1 MQKVSLELNV
11 KENNKDFNSL
21 LSIINR
27 SSVLPILESVRI
39 VNNGVLKLIATDL
52 QNEIT
57 IEYPATSK
65 DEFDICLE
73 GSTIKSFMKNSI
85 SDTISIIGDDI
96 KVKIKQDDF
105 TVTTVVDK
113 SENFPKSP
121 VIEDFKSITIN
132 SKLFSELM
140 TQALPF
146 VSNDDLRP
154 AMTGINLRDWKGYL
168 YVVSTDANRLFYRPV
183 MVTPDELKGL
193 SVIIPYK
200 AAKSIC
206 SMFKGEDIEIK
217 ISSMHIGVS
226 GANKNITSRLI
237 QAKYPEIDGVIVS
250 PDLKFS
256 LIRKQ
261 LNSFLLLAKN
271 FVNPYT
277 KQLIL
282 EVEGGNISFAGGD
295 NHDGYDFEY
304 KLPIY
309 NESRSFSKFRFGVN
323 LRFLTEALSVNKKD
337 EYVIIEHTT
346 ENIKAF
352 LIDECMLMMPLI
364 INEKLY

>member
-11 KENNKDFNSL
+11 KENKKDFNSL
-21 LSIINR
+21 FSIINR
-27 SSVLPILESVRI
+27 SSILPILESVRI
-39 VNNGVLKLIATDL
+39 VNNGHLKFIATDL
-52 QNEIT
+52 ENEIT
-57 IEYPATSK
+57 IQLPSSSK
-65 DEFDICLE
+65 EEFDLCV
-73 GSTIKSFMKNSI
+73 SSDKIKSFMKNSI

-140 TQALPF
+140 SQALPF

-154 AMTGINLRDWKGYL
+154 AMTGVNLRDWKGHL
-168 YVVSTDANRLFYRPV
+168 FIVATDACRLFYRAF
-183 MVTPDELKGL
+183 MVTPDELKGI
-193 SVIIPYK
+193 SVVIPYK
-200 AAKSIC
+200 AAKSIV
-206 SMFKGEDIEIK
+206 SMFKDEDIEIK
-217 ISSMHIGVS
+217 ISKMHIGVS

-237 QAKYPEIDGVIVS
+237 QAKYPEIDGVMVS

-271 FVNPYT
+271 FINPYT

-295 NHDGYDFEY
+295 NDDGYDFEY

-346 ENIKAF
+346 QDRKAF
-352 LIDECMLMMPLI
+352 LIDECILMMPLMLK
-364 INEKLY
+364 EQLY